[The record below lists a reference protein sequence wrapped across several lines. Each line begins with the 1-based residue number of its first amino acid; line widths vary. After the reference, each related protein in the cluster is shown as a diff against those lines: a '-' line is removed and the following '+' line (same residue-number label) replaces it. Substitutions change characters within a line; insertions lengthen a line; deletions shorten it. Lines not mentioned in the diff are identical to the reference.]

1 MSKGKKVLIVGAGL
15 SGMAAA
21 IALQRLG
28 VSVDLVEL
36 QPAWKILGV
45 GISVQGPALRALKAI
60 GLIDRCVQQGF
71 GYSSVVNCD
80 VNGTPVGTVRLPN
93 LNGPEYPACVGI
105 MRPTLHQVLAD
116 AMAEEGIRVRFGTSV
131 ESLHQTDGR
140 VDVQFSDGGTGAYA
154 LVLGADG
161 ANSSVRRLLFGE
173 AQTPRYTGQSVW
185 RATVSRPAAVDARYA
200 YYGPRHKAGINPV
213 SQSEMYVY
221 LVQNVSGDPRL
232 DPARWPEVMR
242 DLLVDFGGYIGKAR
256 DEITDPARIVYR
268 PITSLLLPSPWY
280 VGRVLLIGDAAHT
293 AAPHLASGASIAV
306 EDSIVLA
313 ELVRAGKPVTAI
325 LEQFMRRRYERCRM
339 VVENSL
345 QLGEWEKHPN
355 APDSDPTRLIAQSMK
370 VLAEPA

>member
-1 MSKGKKVLIVGAGL
+1 MGKRKKVLIVGAGL

-28 VSVDLVEL
+28 VSVDVVEL

-71 GYSSVVNCD
+71 GYSRVVNCD
-80 VNGTPVGTVRLPN
+80 VDGTPVGTVQLPN
-93 LNGPEYPACVGI
+93 LNGPQYPACVGI
-105 MRPTLHQVLAD
+105 MRPALHHVLAD
-116 AMAEEGIRVRFGTSV
+116 AMADDAIKVRFGVTV
-131 ESLHQTDGR
+131 QSLRQGDGR
-140 VDVQFSDGGTGAYA
+140 VEVQFSDDGTGTYE

-161 ANSSVRRLLFGE
+161 ANSALRRLLFGE

-185 RATVSRPAAVDARYA
+185 RATVRRPDGVDARYA

-213 SQSEMYVY
+213 SQSEMYIY

-232 DPARWPEVMR
+232 EPARWPEVMR
-242 DLLVDFGGYIGKAR
+242 GLLADFGGYIGQAR
-256 DEITDPARIVYR
+256 GEITDPARIVYR

-280 VGRVLLIGDAAHT
+280 VGRVLLMGDAAHT

-313 ELVRAGKPVTAI
+313 ELMGSGQPIEAVVG
-325 LEQFMRRRYERCRM
+325 QFMHRRYERCRM

-345 QLGEWEKHPN
+345 QLGEWEKNPN
-355 APDSDPTRLIAQSMK
+355 APDSDPTRLIAESMK
-370 VLAEPA
+370 TLAEPA